1 MKKIA
6 FLLGVVA
13 SALVL
18 ASCATKDTAAD
29 QTVVPQTTT
38 APAHHG
44 HHDYKGEV
52 K

>member
-1 MKKIA
+1 MKKI
-6 FLLGVVA
+6 LLVIGVVA
-13 SALVL
+13 SAMVL
-18 ASCATKDTAAD
+18 ASCASKGTVD
-29 QTVVPQTTT
+29 QTPAPQATT